1 MEPCRTSLYFGWAL
15 LGATSRRFLRMRAAS
30 QDSSYGAFNMDWNP
44 TTGPPWDPVLWKSVF
59 ILDSNI
65 ESFMWPSS
73 QRESMY
79 FTLSRSEPEKR
90 RKVTWNSP
98 ETGFVP

>member
-1 MEPCRTSLYFGWAL
+1 
-15 LGATSRRFLRMRAAS
+15 
-30 QDSSYGAFNMDWNP
+30 
-44 TTGPPWDPVLWKSVF
+44 VLWKSVF

-79 FTLSRSEPEKR
+79 FTLSRSEPGER

>member
-1 MEPCRTSLYFGWAL
+1 
-15 LGATSRRFLRMRAAS
+15 
-30 QDSSYGAFNMDWNP
+30 
-44 TTGPPWDPVLWKSVF
+44 
-59 ILDSNI
+59 
-65 ESFMWPSS
+65 
-73 QRESMY
+73 MY